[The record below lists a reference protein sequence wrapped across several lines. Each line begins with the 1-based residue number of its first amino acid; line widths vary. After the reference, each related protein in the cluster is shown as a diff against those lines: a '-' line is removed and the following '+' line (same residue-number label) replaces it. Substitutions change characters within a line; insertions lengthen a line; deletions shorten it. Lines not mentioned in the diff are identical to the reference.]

1 MIVTIDRVISRSD
14 ENAGA
19 SPRNKFMP
27 QYSWDG
33 GRELS
38 ANDDRM
44 PQAYLDFSARRHP
57 GARTDHYVGTG
68 TEAFRRSGHQSKEGT
83 GIPPSPTCCAIFVQ
97 HPCPPLKSASTPPGD
112 QAQVDFAQFQLQFT
126 DEPTITRIVWLF
138 SFVLGF
144 SRLTLARFVLHQ
156 DMQT

>member
-38 ANDDRM
+38 ANEDRM

-68 TEAFRRSGHQSKEGT
+68 TRDATWRS
-83 GIPPSPTCCAIFVQ
+83 
-97 HPCPPLKSASTPPGD
+97 
-112 QAQVDFAQFQLQFT
+112 AQVDFAQFQLQFT

-144 SRLTLARFVLHQ
+144 SRTRICRRFCVVTWRPSRRSAASL
-156 DMQT
+156 